1 MQAVAQLTQSNL
13 KGLFIPIDA
22 VIRDENTYIWVEKS
36 HGVYENVMVE
46 TGAES
51 MEQSKLKRH

>member
-22 VIRDENTYIWVEKS
+22 VIRDENATYIWVEKA
-36 HGVYENVMVE
+36 MVC
-46 TGAES
+46 
-51 MEQSKLKRH
+51 MKM